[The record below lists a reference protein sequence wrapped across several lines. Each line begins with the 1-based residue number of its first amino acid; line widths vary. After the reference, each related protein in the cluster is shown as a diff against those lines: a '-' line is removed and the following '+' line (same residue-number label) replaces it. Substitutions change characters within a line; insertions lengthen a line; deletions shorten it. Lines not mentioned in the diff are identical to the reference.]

1 MQNNKRHS
9 QTEKDF
15 HQAAWDGKIDR
26 DTFLTSKIKNHHQN
40 PIQLESWE
48 GWLTQILT
56 HIWVAECNA
65 SPSQSICT
73 IFSSISKEK
82 GDKSIMEE
90 NDWNQRSMS
99 RTSVKWTSRSGGD
112 KTHMLCFS
120 SFYRSVYKYRCLDL
134 SIQPLLFLIVVSR
147 APANWIMEADSY
159 QAINCNQVPPS
170 DHHSVPLG
178 WTWHVQ

>member
-1 MQNNKRHS
+1 MWQNRWRHIFNKQNQEPPPKSDSVGKLRGLVDPDFDPHMSRRMQCISIPEHLHNLFFYFYRKR
-9 QTEKDF
+9 
-15 HQAAWDGKIDR
+15 
-26 DTFLTSKIKNHHQN
+26 
-40 PIQLESWE
+40 
-48 GWLTQILT
+48 
-56 HIWVAECNA
+56 
-65 SPSQSICT
+65 
-73 IFSSISKEK
+73 
-82 GDKSIMEE
+82 DKSIMEE

-147 APANWIMEADSY
+147 APANWIMEADWY
-159 QAINCNQVPPS
+159 QANNCNQVPPS
-170 DHHSVPLG
+170 DHISVPLG